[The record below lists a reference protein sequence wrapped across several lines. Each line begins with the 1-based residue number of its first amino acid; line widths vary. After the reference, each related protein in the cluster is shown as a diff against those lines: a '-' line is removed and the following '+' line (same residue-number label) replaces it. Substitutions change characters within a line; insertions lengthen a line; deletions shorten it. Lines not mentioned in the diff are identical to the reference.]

1 MALNS
6 LFFRFFNTNNGYL
19 PLCSVFLSPKNSKI
33 SLYLCQSQ
41 PFFSILFML
50 MTNSGFSLQP
60 IAPLLISLSFL
71 FVHCKQDTAV
81 PELPKRTDWKD
92 YGCELVTDEE
102 LIKVLAINPDRDSL
116 NSRTLPEQVFCLRT
130 WNKKDWRA
138 RENSNEKDGATYQ
151 NPYNRLVIQMIN
163 YNDEESARKQMGT
176 LRRDRHDTY
185 EEEVS
190 GLGDESLWSTST
202 VTLLTQKGQHI
213 VSISLEYADKPH
225 DNLAHAKTLIGL
237 ALKKM

>member
-1 MALNS
+1 M
-6 LFFRFFNTNNGYL
+6 
-19 PLCSVFLSPKNSKI
+19 
-33 SLYLCQSQ
+33 
-41 PFFSILFML
+41 
-50 MTNSGFSLQP
+50 
-60 IAPLLISLSFL
+60 
-71 FVHCKQDTAV
+71 

-102 LIKVLAINPDRDSL
+102 LIKVLSINPDRDSL

-138 RENSNEKDGATYQ
+138 RENSNEKEGATYQ

-185 EEEVS
+185 EEDVP

-225 DNLAHAKTLIGL
+225 DNLAHAKTLMGL